1 MKNILFTLF
10 AATILFLGS
19 CTGKKADQEN
29 ADSTYQYPDTSKL
42 DSTTKDTTPMLA
54 DSTTNA
60 PADAKH

>member
-1 MKNILFTLF
+1 MKNFLFTLF
-10 AATILFLGS
+10 AAAILFLSS
-19 CTGKKADQEN
+19 CSGKKADQEN

-42 DSTTKDTTPMLA
+42 DSTATDTTPMFA